1 MFMEASNPNLLL
13 KRVVNIKAIVTPR
26 WKEEVQQQLQ
36 VQINQLDA
44 QLQQLEMQAQR
55 MMAEVRKQGHEST
68 NPMVAQQIS
77 GIDMQANQKKSE
89 ILEKKNQILQQLQQ
103 VQLLEME
110 QEVQQGQM
118 EGFFRVETGDNLVS
132 KMQVEILLR
141 DGEIIEIRGD
151 L

>member
-1 MFMEASNPNLLL
+1 MEASNPNLLL